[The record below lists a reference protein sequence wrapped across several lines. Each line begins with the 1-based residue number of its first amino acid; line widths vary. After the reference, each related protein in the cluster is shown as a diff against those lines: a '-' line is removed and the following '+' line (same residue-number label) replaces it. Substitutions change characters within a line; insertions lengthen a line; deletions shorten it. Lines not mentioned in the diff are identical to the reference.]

1 MASSIRIDAGEVTL
15 LVNDDTSR
23 VIKFNPEDILFVER
37 FYELLGGF
45 EGVQK
50 KFQDKLDA
58 IPDNEESTAPKVI
71 EVIEEACDYLM
82 EQIDSVFGAGTS
94 EAAFAGA
101 KSLSQIEQ
109 FFLAIAPYVKA
120 KRQDKVTKYQSK
132 TKKS

>member
-15 LVNDDTSR
+15 LVNDDPSR

-37 FYELLGGF
+37 FYSLLGGF

-50 KFQDKLDA
+50 KFQDRLDA
-58 IPDNEESTAPKVI
+58 IPDNEESTAPRVI
-71 EVIEEACDYLM
+71 AVIEEACDYLM

-94 EAAFAGA
+94 EAAFAGS

>member
-1 MASSIRIDAGEVTL
+1 MADSIRIDAGEVTL

-23 VIKFNPEDILFVER
+23 VIKFNSEDILFVER

-82 EQIDSVFGAGTS
+82 EQIDSVFGNGTS
-94 EAAFAGA
+94 EAAFAGV

>member
-1 MASSIRIDAGEVTL
+1 MADSIRIDAGEVTL
-15 LVNDDTSR
+15 LVNDDPSR

-37 FYELLGGF
+37 FYSLLGGF
-45 EGVQK
+45 EDVQK
-50 KFQDKLDA
+50 KFQDRLDA
-58 IPDNEESTAPKVI
+58 IPDNEESTAPRVI
-71 EVIEEACDYLM
+71 AVIEEACDYLM

>member
-15 LVNDDTSR
+15 LVNDDPSR

-37 FYELLGGF
+37 FYSLLGGF

-50 KFQDKLDA
+50 KFQDRLDA
-58 IPDNEESTAPKVI
+58 IPDNEESTAPRVI
-71 EVIEEACDYLM
+71 AVIEEACDYLM

-120 KRQDKVTKYQSK
+120 KRQYKVTKYQSK

>member
-1 MASSIRIDAGEVTL
+1 MADSIRIDAGEVTL

>member
-23 VIKFNPEDILFVER
+23 VIKFNPEDILFVDR
-37 FYELLGGF
+37 FYSLLGGF
-45 EGVQK
+45 EDVQK
-50 KFQDKLDA
+50 KFQDRLDA

-71 EVIEEACDYLM
+71 AVIEEACDYLM

-94 EAAFAGA
+94 EAAFAGV

>member
-15 LVNDDTSR
+15 LVNDDPSR

-37 FYELLGGF
+37 FYSLLGGF

-50 KFQDKLDA
+50 KFQDRLDA
-58 IPDNEESTAPKVI
+58 IPDNEESTAPRVI
-71 EVIEEACDYLM
+71 AVIEEACDYLM

-109 FFLAIAPYVKA
+109 FFLAISPYVKA

>member
-15 LVNDDTSR
+15 LVNDDPRR

-37 FYELLGGF
+37 FYSLLGGF

-50 KFQDKLDA
+50 KFQDRLDA

-71 EVIEEACDYLM
+71 AVIEEACDYLM